1 MPCGRPRLRHEG
13 GARVPMLDPAFAV
26 TLLIEIVCG
35 AFGGIAIGRWLPHR
49 GFGKTIDACAGA
61 VGGLVFTWLAARIPG
76 VGRLVGYVET
86 AVDGAV
92 QGAGGITPLVLVGA
106 GIAGLVGGS
115 VLMLL
120 LGLAKRR
127 SSN

>member
-1 MPCGRPRLRHEG
+1 MP
-13 GARVPMLDPAFAV
+13 DFAFAV

-35 AFGGIAIGRWLPHR
+35 AFGGIAMGRWLPHR
-49 GFGKTIDACAGA
+49 GFGTTIDACAGA

-86 AVDGAV
+86 AIDGAV
-92 QGAGGITPLVLVGA
+92 QGTGGITPLVLVGA

-115 VLMLL
+115 ALILL
-120 LGLAKRR
+120 LGLMRRR
-127 SSN
+127 SAD